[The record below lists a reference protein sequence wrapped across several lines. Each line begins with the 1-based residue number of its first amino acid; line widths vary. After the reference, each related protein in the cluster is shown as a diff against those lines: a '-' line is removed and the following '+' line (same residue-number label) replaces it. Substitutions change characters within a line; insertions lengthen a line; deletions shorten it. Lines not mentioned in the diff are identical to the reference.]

1 MLTVANSIPA
11 EIVKAAERELVF
23 TLLKDRIDKWP
34 GAISGND
41 HRHACGGTSMEQI
54 LKRKYSLVY
63 VSTVSQAA
71 GLDFGLLEYDPTLA
85 DKPKSVYMRLGAVM
99 PDSHDVPWLVDRSQ
113 LAWRSFS

>member
-1 MLTVANSIPA
+1 MANSIPT
-11 EIVKAAERELVF
+11 ETVKAAERELVF

-34 GAISGND
+34 GAISGNG
-41 HRHACGGTSMEQI
+41 HRPACGAGASMEQI

-63 VSTVSQAA
+63 VSTVSQTT

-99 PDSHDVPWLVDRSQ
+99 PDSRDVPWLVDKSQ